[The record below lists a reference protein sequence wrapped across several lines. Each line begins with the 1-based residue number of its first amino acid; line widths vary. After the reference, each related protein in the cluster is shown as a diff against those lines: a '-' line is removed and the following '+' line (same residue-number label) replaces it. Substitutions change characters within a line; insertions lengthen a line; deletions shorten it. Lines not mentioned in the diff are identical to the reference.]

1 MTEVASNTAV
11 VWTTDDRGVATVTLN
26 RPERNNAYNADMING
41 LHLALDAL
49 GSTSD
54 VRGVLI
60 RGEGRFFQAGA
71 DLKWLNSV
79 REQDADANITASRAT
94 AAAVDRFNRLPIP
107 TFAAVRGACIGG
119 GTGLLAATDVVIA
132 AQTAKF
138 AISEVRWGLTAAIIV
153 PQLVDAIGVR
163 QLRRYAVTGEMF
175 NAAEAHRIGLVHE
188 IVADDA
194 LDARVDEI
202 IAKTLENAPD
212 AIAQTKAQTLG
223 QGRGLMTPDLHE
235 HLISAHAAK
244 RQSAEAA
251 EGMASFAEK
260 RPARWAGEA

>member
-79 REQDADANITASRAT
+79 
-94 AAAVDRFNRLPIP
+94 
-107 TFAAVRGACIGG
+107 
-119 GTGLLAATDVVIA
+119 
-132 AQTAKF
+132 
-138 AISEVRWGLTAAIIV
+138 
-153 PQLVDAIGVR
+153 
-163 QLRRYAVTGEMF
+163 
-175 NAAEAHRIGLVHE
+175 
-188 IVADDA
+188 
-194 LDARVDEI
+194 
-202 IAKTLENAPD
+202 
-212 AIAQTKAQTLG
+212 
-223 QGRGLMTPDLHE
+223 
-235 HLISAHAAK
+235 
-244 RQSAEAA
+244 
-251 EGMASFAEK
+251 
-260 RPARWAGEA
+260 